1 MTVRSGKK
9 SLLFTMIFPKKVINE
24 PLMHQLWQECNVVSN
39 TIRGR
44 ITERG
49 ARLEVKLI
57 GTPKNIDRAIRFL
70 TDRGVNLR
78 QIES

>member
-1 MTVRSGKK
+1 MTARNAKK
-9 SLLFTMIFPKKVINE
+9 TLLFTMTFPKKVIND

-39 TIRGR
+39 TLRGR

-57 GTPKNIDRAIRFL
+57 GTSRNIDRAIRFL
-70 TDRGVNLR
+70 TDRGVSLR
-78 QIES
+78 QLED